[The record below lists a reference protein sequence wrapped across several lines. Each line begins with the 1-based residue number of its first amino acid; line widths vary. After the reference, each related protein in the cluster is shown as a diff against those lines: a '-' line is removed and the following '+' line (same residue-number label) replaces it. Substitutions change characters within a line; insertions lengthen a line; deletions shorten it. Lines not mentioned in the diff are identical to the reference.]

1 MLARCLNPKS
11 LGYRYYGAKGITVCD
26 RWNPK
31 TGGSFA
37 NFLADMG
44 CRPKGTTIGRSLD
57 AGDYTPGNCFWQARP
72 QQDLQRLCKRLFQK
86 LATDCPELI
95 PEISLYGIRTAGS
108 SQTQPRR

>member
-37 NFLADMG
+37 NFLADKG

-57 AGDYTPGNCFWQARP
+57 TGDYTLVIALGRLARN
-72 QQDLQRLCKRLFQK
+72 RICTGCANGYSR
-86 LATDCPELI
+86 
-95 PEISLYGIRTAGS
+95 S
-108 SQTQPRR
+108 